1 MRFAG
6 GLGRVSLA
14 SSPFQG
20 RNSQKGSQLKKAAF
34 HVETSKNITNVLY
47 STLDMIETKVTILE
61 PPKKNAHMSH
71 YSESIFFQSRC
82 AATRLNR
89 NKPIKASGIC
99 GSQGHWRRKSWWEKR
114 SRGKPT
120 ITNKESSFNAKNVGS
135 RSSFVVIFI
144 TLFWMCSFIFYRGAL
159 LPMYQ
164 SSSKCPQQTPRS
176 KTLAVLQTLAASQGN
191 LVIKQT

>member
-61 PPKKNAHMSH
+61 PPQKNAHMSH

-89 NKPIKASGIC
+89 SKPIKASGIC

-114 SRGKPT
+114 SRGNPPLPIRNPHSMPKMLDRVRRSSSSSSLCSECVP
-120 ITNKESSFNAKNVGS
+120 SSFIGGPCFPCIKVHQNAHNKLQDP
-135 RSSFVVIFI
+135 RP
-144 TLFWMCSFIFYRGAL
+144 L
-159 LPMYQ
+159 Q
-164 SSSKCPQQTPRS
+164 SCKPWRPARETW
-176 KTLAVLQTLAASQGN
+176 
-191 LVIKQT
+191 